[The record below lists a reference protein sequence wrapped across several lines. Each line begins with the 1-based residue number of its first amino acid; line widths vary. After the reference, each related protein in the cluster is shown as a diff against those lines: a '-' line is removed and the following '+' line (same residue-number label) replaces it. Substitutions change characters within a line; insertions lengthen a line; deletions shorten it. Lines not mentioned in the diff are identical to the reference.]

1 MAKNQ
6 GNPYE
11 NLANAIIVKA
21 CDDYRAAL
29 KKVKRNPNHREAMQ
43 EALVIEKFFKSGWY
57 SELTSVNG
65 AYLMERIRK
74 EVRQS
79 E

>member
-29 KKVKRNPNHREAMQ
+29 KKVKRNPNNREVVQ
-43 EALVIEKFFKSGWY
+43 EAFVIEKFFKSGWY
-57 SELTSVNG
+57 RALTSVDG
-65 AYLMERIRK
+65 EYLIERIRK

>member
-21 CDDYRAAL
+21 CDDYRATL
-29 KKVKRNPNHREAMQ
+29 KKVKRNPNNRETMQ
-43 EALVIEKFFKSGWY
+43 EALVIEKFFRSGWY
-57 SELTSVNG
+57 SALTGVDG
-65 AYLMERIRK
+65 EYLIERIRK